1 MATDADLGTVLS
13 YYALNRPAVRQ
24 IEPLAG
30 GGWSGSRIWRL
41 TAAGG
46 EALCL
51 RRWPAEHPPAPRL
64 RLIHDVLLGVAAA
77 GKLTRDAAAFT
88 VEWIDSDLH
97 ALGMQALER
106 ARKRHLSLVDHVSFL
121 VMRRHRIET
130 AFAFDPDFVS
140 AGFRLVAG

>member
-1 MATDADLGTVLS
+1 MIFLDTSAIYAWADAADPNHAT
-13 YYALNRPAVRQ
+13 AVRRLSA
-24 IEPLAG
+24 ILADG
-30 GGWSGSRIWRL
+30 DELL
-41 TAAGG
+41 THNYVLV
-46 EALCL
+46 ESTALL
-51 RRWPAEHPPAPRL
+51 QAR
-64 RLIHDVLLGVAAA
+64 LGVAAA

-140 AGFRLVAG
+140 AGFSLVAG